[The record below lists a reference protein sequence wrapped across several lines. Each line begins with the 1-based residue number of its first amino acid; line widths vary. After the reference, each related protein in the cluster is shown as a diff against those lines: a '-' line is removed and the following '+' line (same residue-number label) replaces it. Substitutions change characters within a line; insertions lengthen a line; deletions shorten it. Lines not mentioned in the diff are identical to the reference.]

1 MGLSAVRGQEQA
13 VGILKRCV
21 AEGRVAHAYL
31 FHGPD
36 GVGKELAAAN
46 FAKLLACRSPK
57 GGDACDFCAEC
68 LAVEKN
74 IHPDILWPRPSG
86 KRRIIPIGDV
96 DNPEEG
102 SVRYF
107 QRRVALKPFQARWK
121 IGIFVDADSM
131 EGPAE
136 NALLKTLEEPP
147 ARTVIVLLSAR
158 PESLLPTTL
167 SRCQAVRFG
176 PMREAEL
183 EKLLREEH
191 RMPAADAKALSR
203 MTEGRYGEAVKLLG
217 KLESRFPFGTWAQQ
231 AQLDTAF
238 AHYKEGD
245 RTQALISIE
254 RFIRLYPTSDQ
265 LDYAYY
271 LKGLINFNEDSG
283 LLSVWTQEAAEV
295 ELAFRVSANC
305 FRPRPT
311 VGSAVVHLRINTQ
324 EGFEPV
330 RHERFRRL
338 VRASF
343 AHRRKT
349 LVNSLRDEGYPSEQ
363 IARATA
369 EAGVPPQA
377 RAEMLTLDDYR
388 TLARAFDRDP
398 V

>member
-1 MGLSAVRGQEQA
+1 MGLSAVRGQGQA

-21 AEGRVAHAYL
+21 AEGRIAHAYL

-57 GGDACDFCAEC
+57 GGDACDFCSEC
-68 LAVEKN
+68 LAVERK
-74 IHPDILWPRPSG
+74 IHPDILWLRPSG

-147 ARTVIVLLSAR
+147 ARTVIVLLSSR

-203 MTEGRYGEAVKLLG
+203 MTEGRYGEAVAALR
-217 KLESRFPFGTWAQQ
+217 E
-231 AQLDTAF
+231 
-238 AHYKEGD
+238 D
-245 RTQALISIE
+245 RLAE
-254 RFIRLYPTSDQ
+254 AR
-265 LDYAYY
+265 
-271 LKGLINFNEDSG
+271 
-283 LLSVWTQEAAEV
+283 LLS
-295 ELAFRVSANC
+295 
-305 FRPRPT
+305 
-311 VGSAVVHLRINTQ
+311 
-324 EGFEPV
+324 
-330 RHERFRRL
+330 RRL
-338 VRASF
+338 SAGETGYWRA
-343 AHRRKT
+343 
-349 LVNSLRDEGYPSEQ
+349 V
-363 IARATA
+363 
-369 EAGVPPQA
+369 AGP
-377 RAEMLTLDDYR
+377 LDIFDQS
-388 TLARAFDRDP
+388 LARACKALEIELARRGLADPAGAGRGATPAGAAGGQGREREASAFVEGERRRRQMEMLRQVLAWHRDLLVWKLTREERLLMGAGTAAEIERAARGMSGARMEKCVRHVEDALKALSMNADFHLVMENLLVQLTAP
-398 V
+398 EG